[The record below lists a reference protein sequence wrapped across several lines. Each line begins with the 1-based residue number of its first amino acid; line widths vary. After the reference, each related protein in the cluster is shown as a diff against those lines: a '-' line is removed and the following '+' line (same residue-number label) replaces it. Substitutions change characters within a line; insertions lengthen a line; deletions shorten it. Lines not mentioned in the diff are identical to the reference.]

1 MLKDNVQQDASSST
15 RTQYTLLDAIKS
27 KFSLVFNAEKNIY
40 SLSIDSPS
48 TNLALNSIPSGLD
61 PDIIS
66 FLSKVINQ
74 YVMESDSKS
83 YNKWL

>member
-61 PDIIS
+61 PDIII

-83 YNKWL
+83 YNK

>member
-74 YVMESDSKS
+74 YVMESDIKS
-83 YNKWL
+83 YNK